1 MVGGAGSVAV
11 GRGLS
16 AVFLREP
23 VVLRLLDLVL
33 IGLDEV
39 VKVVGVYNPVCGVV
53 CVSNTCVTTVALGV
67 VVGVDVVGGR
77 GTVVVVVVVV
87 VCNPVCVAVCVS
99 NTFVTTLSF
108 TSSLWI
114 AIVRES
120 IVSKYVHDV
129 KTVSL
134 FVLFFSEKVA

>member
-39 VKVVGVYNPVCGVV
+39 VGVVGRVRLIPTIVALVELVTVLLVLVGVV
-53 CVSNTCVTTVALGV
+53 SEVDMIFFFQRGV
-67 VVGVDVVGGR
+67 WWD
-77 GTVVVVVVVV
+77 
-87 VCNPVCVAVCVS
+87 
-99 NTFVTTLSF
+99 FVELCQDT
-108 TSSLWI
+108 
-114 AIVRES
+114 
-120 IVSKYVHDV
+120 
-129 KTVSL
+129 KT
-134 FVLFFSEKVA
+134 